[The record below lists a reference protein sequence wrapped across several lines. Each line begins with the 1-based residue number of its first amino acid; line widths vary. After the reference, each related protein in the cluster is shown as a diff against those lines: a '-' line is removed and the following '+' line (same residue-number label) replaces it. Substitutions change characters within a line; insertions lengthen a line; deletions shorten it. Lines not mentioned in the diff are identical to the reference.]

1 MRPAFGEWRS
11 LVAHFVRDE
20 GVGGSNPLSPT
31 KFKEDNTRLSS
42 SRNPL
47 TTAGFFVFISS
58 DHRFFLSHFGVP
70 VHFSAIPPQTQGG
83 NRQPQRFLPRCW
95 PLSLIEYV
103 PLFMSQIKDALENRQ
118 TGIYFLTM
126 VAAAVMAVCWP
137 TVSGVV
143 VVLNP
148 ALAFMLFV
156 TFLSLP
162 LGEMLNAFRHARFLL
177 ALFIANFV
185 AIPAL
190 VALLLTLFPLPSV
203 VAYGVAMVL
212 LCPCIDYVVTFCQ
225 QGQADSRLLL
235 AATPLLLLSQMLLL
249 PLYLSLLFDTAQSI
263 NIELFLHAFITM
275 IAIPLLL
282 ALIFQ
287 RWSKTTS
294 AGQVMTNWLG
304 CLPVPATA
312 LVLAVITAFVV
323 PQLAQSRSTALTV
336 LPVYLLFSALA
347 PLAGWGVARLF
358 ELNAAAG
365 RGVMFSAGTRNSL
378 VILPLALAVPGAL
391 PLMPVVVVTQT
402 LVELIAE
409 LIYVRCAPRLRFH
422 AGK

>member
-1 MRPAFGEWRS
+1 
-11 LVAHFVRDE
+11 
-20 GVGGSNPLSPT
+20 
-31 KFKEDNTRLSS
+31 
-42 SRNPL
+42 
-47 TTAGFFVFISS
+47 
-58 DHRFFLSHFGVP
+58 
-70 VHFSAIPPQTQGG
+70 
-83 NRQPQRFLPRCW
+83 
-95 PLSLIEYV
+95 
-103 PLFMSQIKDALENRQ
+103 MSQIKDTLENRQ
-118 TGIYFLTM
+118 TGIYFLSM
-126 VAAAVMAVCWP
+126 VAAAVIAAFWP

-162 LGEMLNAFRHARFLL
+162 LGKMLYAFRHVRFLL

-190 VALLLTLFPLPSV
+190 VALLLMLFPLPPV

-235 AATPLLLLSQMLLL
+235 AATPLLLLLQMLLL
-249 PLYLSLLFDTAQSI
+249 PLYLGLLFDTTQTISI
-263 NIELFLHAFITM
+263 APFLHAFITM

-282 ALIFQ
+282 AWIFQ
-287 RWSKTTS
+287 RWSQASS
-294 AGQVMTNWLG
+294 AGRVMTHWLG

-323 PQLAQSRSTALTV
+323 PQLTQSRATVLAV
-336 LPVYLLFSALA
+336 LPVYVLFSVLA
-347 PLAGWGVARLF
+347 PLVGWGVGRL
-358 ELNAAAG
+358 LNLKAAAG
-365 RGVMFSAGTRNSL
+365 RGVVFSAATRNSL

-409 LIYVRCAPRLRFH
+409 LIYVRWAPRLRFH

>member
-1 MRPAFGEWRS
+1 
-11 LVAHFVRDE
+11 
-20 GVGGSNPLSPT
+20 
-31 KFKEDNTRLSS
+31 
-42 SRNPL
+42 
-47 TTAGFFVFISS
+47 
-58 DHRFFLSHFGVP
+58 
-70 VHFSAIPPQTQGG
+70 
-83 NRQPQRFLPRCW
+83 
-95 PLSLIEYV
+95 
-103 PLFMSQIKDALENRQ
+103 MSQIKDTLEHRQ

-126 VAAAVMAVCWP
+126 VAAAVVAACWP
-137 TVSGVV
+137 AVSGVV

-148 ALAFMLFV
+148 ALASMLFV

-162 LGEMLNAFRHARFLL
+162 LGEMLNAFRYVRFLL

-190 VALLLTLFPLPSV
+190 VALLLALFPLAPM

-235 AATPLLLLSQMLLL
+235 AATPLLLLLQMLLL
-249 PLYLSLLFDTAQSI
+249 PLYLGLLFDTAQTISI
-263 NIELFLHAFITM
+263 APFLQAFITM
-275 IAIPLLL
+275 IATPLLL
-282 ALIFQ
+282 AWIFQ
-287 RWSKTTS
+287 RWSKTS
-294 AGQVMTNWLG
+294 AAGRVMANWLG
-304 CLPVPATA
+304 CFPVPATA

-323 PQLAQSRSTALTV
+323 PQLTQSRGTALAV

-347 PLAGWGVARLF
+347 PLAGWGVARLLK
-358 ELNAAAG
+358 LNAAEG
-365 RGVMFSAGTRNSL
+365 RGVVFSAATRNSL

-391 PLMPVVVVTQT
+391 PLMPVVVVSQT

-409 LIYVRCAPRLRFH
+409 LIYVHWVPRLRFH